1 MGKQIDKSSLIIFSA
16 VTIDR
21 YLSATAAEIEQVRS
35 SSEGIEPVH
44 RMRVASRRLRNA
56 LDVVGPSLAAKKF
69 SDWKA
74 GIRKITR
81 LLSAARDQDVQI
93 EYLTQFGSDHPPV
106 EAAGIRRLL
115 LRLHQQ
121 RVLSQ
126 LKVIKGLDTLA
137 KSGVLLDIKKRTE
150 PLLAFQEY
158 IDLRNPNLCQLAETA
173 TLARLEDCLVYDEAI
188 RDPENI
194 TELHTL
200 RIHAKH
206 LRYTME
212 IFTPLYP
219 DQMPETIKIVRQ
231 MQDWLGSIHD
241 FDIWT
246 TKLEVFMAKERQRT
260 VEYFG
265 YARPYQ
271 RLVPGLRLFSDH
283 CQAERNR
290 LYAEFI
296 PAWESWKTEGVWEA
310 LRTTIKSFHEPAAGV
325 EYTTLDQEDM
335 H

>member
-1 MGKQIDKSSLIIFSA
+1 MGKQTDKSSLIIFSA
-16 VTIDR
+16 VTIDHF
-21 YLSATAAEIEQVRS
+21 LSATAAEIEPVRLS
-35 SSEGIEPVH
+35 TEGIEPVH

-56 LDVVGPSLAAKKF
+56 LDVVGPSLAPKKF
-69 SDWKA
+69 ADWKA

-93 EYLTQFGSDHPPV
+93 EYLTQFGSDLPPV
-106 EAAGIRRLL
+106 DAAGIRRLL
-115 LRLHQQ
+115 LRLQQQ
-121 RVLSQ
+121 RSISQ
-126 LKVIKGLDTLA
+126 LKIVKGLDTLS

-150 PLLAFQEY
+150 PLIAYQEY
-158 IDLRNPNLCQLAETA
+158 IDLHNPYLCELAETT
-173 TLARLEDCLVYDEAI
+173 TLARLEDCLKYDEVI

-194 TELHTL
+194 TELHAL

-219 DQMPETIKIVRQ
+219 DQMPGTIRIVRQ

-241 FDIWT
+241 FDIWAT
-246 TKLEVFMAKERQRT
+246 NLEAFMVKERKRT
-260 VEYFG
+260 IDYFG

-271 RLVPGLRLFSDH
+271 RLVPGLRLFSEH

-296 PAWESWKTEGVWEA
+296 PAWEAWKTEGVWEA
-310 LRTTIKSFHEPAAGV
+310 LRATVKSFHGPTAGD
-325 EYTTLDQEDM
+325 EYTTLGQEDM

>member
-1 MGKQIDKSSLIIFSA
+1 MGKQTDKSSLIIFSA
-16 VTIDR
+16 VTIDH
-21 YLSATAAEIEQVRS
+21 YLSAMAAEIEPVRS
-35 SSEGIEPVH
+35 TSEGIEPVH

-56 LDVVGPSLAAKKF
+56 LDVVGPSLAAKK
-69 SDWKA
+69 SMEWKA

-81 LLSAARDQDVQI
+81 LLSTARDQDVQM
-93 EYLTQFGSDHPPV
+93 EYLTQFGSELSPV

-115 LRLHQQ
+115 LRLRQQ
-121 RVLSQ
+121 RLLSQ
-126 LKVIKGLDTLA
+126 LKVTTGLDALS

-158 IDLRNPNLCQLAETA
+158 IDLQNPHLCHLAETT
-173 TLARLEDCLVYDEAI
+173 TLARLEDCMKYDEAI
-188 RDPENI
+188 RNPANI
-194 TELHTL
+194 AELHAL

-219 DQMPETIKIVRQ
+219 DQMPATIKIVRQ

-241 FDIWT
+241 FDIWAAN
-246 TKLEVFMAKERQRT
+246 LDVFMDKERQRT
-260 VEYFG
+260 LEYFG

-271 RLVPGLRLFSDH
+271 RLVPGLHLFLEH

-296 PAWESWKTEGVWEA
+296 PAWEAWKTEGVWEA
-310 LRTTIKSFHEPAAGV
+310 LSTTVKNPPKPASEDVFGEP
-325 EYTTLDQEDM
+325 
-335 H
+335 